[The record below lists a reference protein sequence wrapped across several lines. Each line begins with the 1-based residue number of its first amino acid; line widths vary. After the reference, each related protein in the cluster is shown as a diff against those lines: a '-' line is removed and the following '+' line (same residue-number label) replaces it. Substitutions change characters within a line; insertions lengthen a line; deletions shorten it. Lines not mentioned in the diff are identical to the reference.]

1 MTQLKME
8 QFASKKEQKYSKI
21 ASNNKDTYM

>member
-8 QFASKKEQKYSKI
+8 YFLIKKEQKYSKI
-21 ASNNKDTYM
+21 TSNNMDIYM